1 MFSDLIGPL
10 THTRDGITTVYGIV
24 HGPGSFP
31 ECAAT
36 AIFTKVSGPEILN
49 WITEVSGKLA
59 KVCLSNTRV
68 RYSIKSYVFG
78 VENFEFDTCGNVRG
92 RTRGVGT
99 RLGA

>member
-59 KVCLSNTRV
+59 KVCLSNTRFSYFV
-68 RYSIKSYVFG
+68 DSIKLYVFLTSHIFSHIFRG
-78 VENFEFDTCGNVRG
+78 PSIRIPVE
-92 RTRGVGT
+92 
-99 RLGA
+99 